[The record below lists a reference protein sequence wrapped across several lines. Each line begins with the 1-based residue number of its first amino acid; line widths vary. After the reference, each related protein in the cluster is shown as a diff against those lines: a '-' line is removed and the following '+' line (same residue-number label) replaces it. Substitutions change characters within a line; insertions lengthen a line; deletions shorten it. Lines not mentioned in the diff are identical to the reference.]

1 MPEGHTIHREARLQS
16 RQFVGERL
24 RVWSPQ
30 GRFDSG
36 AALLDGNEIDAI
48 EAWGKHLFYQWNHG
62 HCLHVHLGLFGRFRR
77 HKTDPPPPTGGTRLA
92 MSGESGTLYL
102 SGPTVCEV
110 IDPEEREQILS
121 DLGPDPLRADTH
133 PTPVE
138 HMETML
144 SRRTVPVAAAL
155 LDQSVIAG
163 IGNVY
168 RSEILFRTG
177 LNPMTESKRVERDSI
192 ESIWKEAVTQLEAGE
207 RTGRIVTTDPED
219 VGRSRRS
226 DIQKGERTY
235 VYKRQGQPC
244 RRCGTEIERSEAA
257 GRKVWWCPECQPT

>member
-1 MPEGHTIHREARLQS
+1 MASTCAERLMPEGHTIHREARLQS
-16 RQFVGERL
+16 RQFVGEPL

-36 AALLDGNEIDAI
+36 ASLLDGHHIESID
-48 EAWGKHLFYQWNHG
+48 AWGKHLFYEWNHG

-77 HKTDPPPPTGGTRLA
+77 YNADPPLPSDETRLA
-92 MSGESGTLYL
+92 MGGESGTLYL
-102 SGPTVCEV
+102 SGPTVCEI
-110 IDPEEREQILS
+110 IDPDEREAILS
-121 DLGPDPLRADTH
+121 ALGPDPLRAGSH
-133 PTPVE
+133 PEPLGHIE
-138 HMETML
+138 MML
-144 SRRTVPVAAAL
+144 GRRTVPVAAAL
-155 LDQSVIAG
+155 LDQSVVSG

-177 LNPMTESKRVERDSI
+177 LNPLTKSVEVERDSI
-192 ESIWKEAVTQLEAGE
+192 ESIWNEAVTQLEAGE
-207 RTGRIVTTDPED
+207 RAGRIVTTDPDD

-244 RRCGTEIERSEAA
+244 RRCGT
-257 GRKVWWCPECQPT
+257 